1 MNLKWS
7 TTWHCATLYPLLRLR
22 CNMYIMLNY
31 IYKQLCM
38 NKLRA
43 IIAIFAIFL
52 FVGCAER
59 KVVVENRAVVSIAPL
74 KPLVENILGDDFDIT
89 VLVPQGA
96 SPETFEPTPK
106 QLREV
111 ESARFVFGT
120 GLLEFEQELLHRI
133 ARNEQ
138 IINLSQGIELIA
150 GSCSHSHQ
158 SHSTTCEHGHHHA
171 HGIDPH
177 IWCSPKALGKM
188 AENTYNAIVKEMPDS
203 TKYAE
208 CYTALCIKL
217 LELNEE
223 VSELCRQS
231 PRSTFFIYH
240 PALTYL
246 ARDYGLTQ
254 VAVEHEGKEPSAKHL
269 ARIIEQAQKEDV
281 KHIFY
286 QSEFPAS
293 SVEIICKDCNAT
305 AVEINPLE
313 EDIFENIRHIV
324 TLITE

>member
-1 MNLKWS
+1 MNR
-7 TTWHCATLYPLLRLR
+7 LRL
-22 CNMYIMLNY
+22 ILT
-31 IYKQLCM
+31 
-38 NKLRA
+38 
-43 IIAIFAIFL
+43 IFILTIL
-52 FVGCAER
+52 FNGCRER
-59 KVVVENRAVVSIAPL
+59 KIVVENRAIVSIAPL
-74 KPLVENILGDDFDIT
+74 KPLVENILGDDFEIS

-106 QLREV
+106 QLRDV

-133 ARNEQ
+133 ARNKQ
-138 IINLSQGIELIA
+138 IINLSQGIDLIA
-150 GSCSHSHQ
+150 GTCSHAH
-158 SHSTTCEHGHHHA
+158 HNHNTTCEHGCSHEHHHA

-177 IWCSPKALGKM
+177 IWCSPKTLGKM
-188 AENTYNAIVKEMPDS
+188 AENTYSAIAQEMPDS
-203 TKYAE
+203 TKYGE
-208 CYTALCIKL
+208 RYTTLCIKL
-217 LELNEE
+217 LELDEE
-223 VSELCRQS
+223 VAELCRQS

-269 ARIIEQAQKEDV
+269 SRIIEQARSEGI

-293 SVEIICKDCNAT
+293 SVEIICKDTNTT

-313 EDIFENIRHIV
+313 ENIFENIRHIV